1 MKLRQL
7 TKADYE
13 RIVGPAPAA
22 VAPAGGFTSP
32 TLMGNMSGGVALKHM
47 DTFVAWVNAR
57 LLPNE
62 KAYAAKAGP

>member
-1 MKLRQL
+1 MLQQRPVDVAQGAEEL
-7 TKADYE
+7 
-13 RIVGPAPAA
+13 VA

-57 LLPNE
+57 LLPGE